1 MTLLEHGV
9 AEKYIICGS
18 SEAQKSSN
26 YFSLLDLE
34 SFKIVDT
41 LSKTRNLTTFE
52 KLGPITKQNDNFCLE
67 IMRLSHAKQ

>member
-41 LSKTRNLTTFE
+41 LCQ
-52 KLGPITKQNDNFCLE
+52 KQE
-67 IMRLSHAKQ
+67 M